1 MIIFIN
7 TFKAILKKNNPLN
20 IKVAIV
26 GAGYIGS
33 VLAAVLAENGAEVIA
48 LDINENIVEKINLGK
63 SPVEEPGLED
73 LIFKNVKVGRLKASN
88 DISQISKAD
97 VILLTVGTPL
107 SDNGS
112 INKEALRNAIK
123 SIAPFVV
130 DDQLVIVKSTVS
142 PYSTENEV
150 AKPLRKKANVF
161 VSFCPE
167 RLSEGNAINDCKT
180 IPVVVGGVDE
190 ESSNRSLEFWK
201 RYLRVDCILL
211 ENARAAELVKL
222 ADNTWIDLNIALAFE
237 LAKIADKLDVDV
249 LPIIKA
255 ANSLPKGASNVNIL
269 LPSVGVGGYC
279 LTKDPWFLY
288 KFAKDLGEDFNT
300 AKTSRIVND
309 QMPNYSFDRILH
321 TIQTN
326 FSYIKPQELKICI
339 LGLSFKSNT
348 GDCRFTPT
356 ISLINDLINNGYK
369 VVAYD
374 KFVSDEDFKAFKNVI
389 RAHKIDEALKN
400 AQVVA
405 FLTGHDEFKLIE
417 ITKLKNLLKPNAFIY
432 DGRMYF
438 SNESINEFKDANFI
452 FKGVGR

>member
-1 MIIFIN
+1 MQKKEPTNIN
-7 TFKAILKKNNPLN
+7 IA
-20 IKVAIV
+20 VV

-33 VLAAVLAENGAEVIA
+33 VLASVLADNGANVTAI
-48 LDINENIVEKINLGK
+48 DINSNIVNIINMGK

-73 LIFKNVKVGRLKASN
+73 LIAKNVKGGKLKASN
-88 DISQISKAD
+88 DISEINKAD

-107 SDNGS
+107 SEDGS
-112 INKEALRNAIK
+112 IDKKALRSAIK
-123 SIAPFVV
+123 SISPYVK
-130 DDQLVIVKSTVS
+130 DNQLVIVKSTVS

-150 AKPLRKKANVF
+150 AKPLRQVAKVL

-167 RLSEGNAINDCKT
+167 RLSEGNAIKDCKT
-180 IPVVVGGVDE
+180 IPVVVGGVDK
-190 ESSNRSLEFWK
+190 ESSAKSVEFWENH
-201 RYLRVDCILL
+201 LGVESILL

-237 LAKIADKLDVDV
+237 LAKLADKLDVDV

-255 ANSLPKGASNVNIL
+255 ANSLPKGEHNVNIL

-288 KFAKDLGEDFNT
+288 RFAEDIGGSFNT
-300 AKTSRIVND
+300 AKTSRNVND
-309 QMPNYSFDRILH
+309 EMPTYSVQRILE
-321 TIQTN
+321 TIKNN
-326 FSYIKPQELKICI
+326 FSNIKPQELKICI

-356 ISLINDLINNGYK
+356 VSVVESLIKCGYK

-374 KFVSDEDFKAFKNVI
+374 NFVSNQDIKIFENLIRFDKLEDAIEDSHVLAF
-389 RAHKIDEALKN
+389 
-400 AQVVA
+400 
-405 FLTGHDEFKLIE
+405 FTGHDEFKLIT
-417 ITKLKNLLKPNAFIY
+417 IDQLKRLLKPKACIY

-438 SNESINEFKDANFI
+438 EQEKIKEFKDAGFI
-452 FKGVGR
+452 FRGVGR